1 MKLFKQKKPKKN
13 KTYRN
18 FLDFYPKFRIFHYI
32 NRLMYGDKAN
42 KMLLAQRFGKDVGYF
57 PNIENPQSLNEK
69 ILWLTQYYQNPLT
82 TLCADKYRV
91 KDYIKEQLG
100 EGLTVPTIASYD
112 NVYDIDLDKLPDQF
126 VLKVNWG
133 WGGRQVIVV
142 KDKSQADINSIRA
155 KIDDWVQPWNNFY
168 YISYDWGYKHMK
180 PQIYAEKYVEQADGQ
195 LTDYK
200 IYCFN
205 GKPVMV
211 LVIADRFGAKKIS
224 KTFFDADWN
233 LLPVKR
239 PEAGVCPEVER
250 PAAWEEMLKMAQKL
264 AQPFPLLRV
273 DFYLVDGKP
282 YIGEMTFHPGSGF
295 EPFEPREWDY
305 KLGSMLQL
313 PEKMLTDKE

>member
-1 MKLFKQKKPKKN
+1 MRLFKKKEKN
-13 KTYRN
+13 KKEQYRN
-18 FLDFYPKFRIFHYI
+18 VSDFYPKYRIIHYI
-32 NRLMYGDKAN
+32 NHIMNGNRAN
-42 KMLLAQRFGKDVGYF
+42 KMLLAHRFGNEVGYF
-57 PNIENPQSLNEK
+57 PDIEHPRSLNEK

-100 EGLTVPTIASYD
+100 EGLTVPTLAAYD
-112 NVYDIDLDKLPDQF
+112 SVYDINLDELPQQF

-142 KDKSQADINSIRA
+142 KDKSKADIDEIRA
-155 KIDDWVQPWNNFY
+155 KLDDWVQPWNNFY

-180 PQIYAEKYVEQADGQ
+180 PQIYAEKYIEQADGQ

-200 IYCFN
+200 VYCFN

-211 LVIADRFGAKKIS
+211 LVISDRFGEKKIT
-224 KTFFDADWN
+224 KTFLDTEWKV
-233 LLPVKR
+233 LPIKR
-239 PEAGVCPEVER
+239 HNANVCSEIER
-250 PAAWEEMLKMAQKL
+250 PAVWQDMLKMAEKL

-295 EPFEPREWDY
+295 EAFEPREWDY
-305 KLGSMLQL
+305 KLGEMLQL
-313 PEKMLTDKE
+313 PEKLITDKD